1 MPRTRIK
8 ICGIRDAATAF
19 VAAEAGADAIG
30 LVFVPG
36 SPRHIM
42 LEEAQHIVA
51 VLPPWV
57 EPVGLFCDE
66 PADRIL
72 QAANALRLRTVQL
85 HGNEQPELAAALAP
99 LRVIKALPFDGPEP
113 VRAAIDRWRSCA
125 NLAGLLLDAP
135 PSPGEKLT
143 GGSGRQLDWNQL
155 AQLIQRHPLQRGS
168 APSAEAAVG
177 SPAPLPPIVLAGG
190 LRPDNV
196 SQAIAT
202 VRPYGVDVSSGVES
216 ARGVKDRQ
224 LIQAFCCA
232 VRRIDAQ
239 LDLDRAASAGA
250 GTSG

>member
-19 VAAEAGADAIG
+19 VAAEAGADAVG

-36 SPRHIM
+36 SPRQIT
-42 LEEAQHIVA
+42 LEEARHIVA
-51 VLPPWV
+51 ALPPWV
-57 EPVGLFCDE
+57 EPVGLFRDE

-85 HGNEQPELAAALAP
+85 HGNEPPELAAELAP

-113 VRAAIDRWRSCA
+113 IRAAIDRWRSCA

-135 PSPGEKLT
+135 PTPGEKLT

-155 AQLIQRHPLQRGS
+155 AQLIQLLQRGS
-168 APSAEAAVG
+168 APSAEAAVR

-196 SQAIAT
+196 IQAIAT

-216 ARGVKDRQ
+216 ARGVKDRR